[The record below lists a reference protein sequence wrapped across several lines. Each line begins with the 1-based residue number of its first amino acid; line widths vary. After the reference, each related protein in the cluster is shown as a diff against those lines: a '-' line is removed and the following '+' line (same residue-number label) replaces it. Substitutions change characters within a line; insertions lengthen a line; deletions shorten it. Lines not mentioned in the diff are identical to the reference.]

1 MDLRQRQLTSSPLGD
16 IIIQSVNSL
25 FGGGGF
31 IVMIV
36 VAAIVATAILGTT
49 LSCMNTGVRV
59 TYAISHD
66 TEVPEPLGKL
76 NPRYGTPAIGVWVM
90 TLVSAGIGAFG
101 VISLT
106 NLTAVT
112 LLSNFGTFLLYGITC
127 VIAVLAFKNE
137 RRSVMKKYVV
147 PLAGFVANVVMLV
160 AVIWLGVVGGGSTQ
174 TAAFM
179 AIAITAIWII
189 VGFVYFALNSKSKES
204 KIFPFPGREQ
214 EKDKRVQLTG
224 VTSKDDN

>member
-1 MDLRQRQLTSSPLGD
+1 MNSKYGFAQAAASASPLGD
-16 IIIQSVNSL
+16 IITTSVNSL

-36 VAAIVATAILGTT
+36 VAAVVATAILGTT

-90 TLVSAGIGAFG
+90 TIVTAAIGAFG
-101 VISLT
+101 VLSLT

-127 VIAVLAFKNE
+127 IVAVLALAKE
-137 RRSVMKKYVV
+137 RRSVLTKYVI
-147 PLAGFVANVVMLV
+147 PFAGFAANVVMLV
-160 AVIWLGVVGGGSTQ
+160 AVIWLGVIGGGSTQ
-174 TAAFM
+174 TAAFE
-179 AIAITAIWII
+179 AIAITAIWIV
-189 VGFVYFALNSKSKES
+189 VGLLYFALNSKSKES
-204 KIFPFPGREQ
+204 GIFPFPGGK
-214 EKDKRVQLTG
+214 EK
-224 VTSKDDN
+224 